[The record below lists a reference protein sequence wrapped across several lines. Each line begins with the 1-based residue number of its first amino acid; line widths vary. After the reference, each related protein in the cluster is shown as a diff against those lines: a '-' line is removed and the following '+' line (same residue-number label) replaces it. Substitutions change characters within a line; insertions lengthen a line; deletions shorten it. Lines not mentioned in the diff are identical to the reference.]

1 MIVGTY
7 LSEGVP
13 HTGYGIEYRSPSQV
27 IRFEDLTTDLIS
39 ITNLITLC
47 NKLELSSIHL
57 EDVVDD
63 FLA

>member
-7 LSEGVP
+7 LLEGVP
-13 HTGYGIEYRSPSQV
+13 HTGYGIEYRSRNQV
-27 IRFEDLTTDLIS
+27 IRFEDLTTDLLS
-39 ITNLITLC
+39 ITDLISLC
-47 NKLELSSIHL
+47 NKLELSPLHL